1 MPASDN
7 GLWITGPTYSSHF
20 IDMICRKVN
29 GLTLACVGAAL
40 LSTLPLQAAE
50 TNSITV
56 ADAALSAAFYADSSC
71 LLNIDSLAQSGKTV
85 IDVDVGDNGSRML
98 IHCDIDTGRRL
109 TLLARGDALN
119 VSQRVPLLTR
129 EQISEGSYGMIAWLT
144 RSGAQYVDDSAP
156 RRYVIA
162 GNVMLKR
169 SPPVDVAGYALHTER
184 QAFARVSGL
193 LEPIVKSDDR
203 PVMELIDPEPLEIK
217 TDNNNTSE
225 DKPSANDESDAAPA
239 ATDADQKSNQTK
251 QPASGS

>member
-1 MPASDN
+1 
-7 GLWITGPTYSSHF
+7 
-20 IDMICRKVN
+20 MISRKVN
-29 GLTLACVGAAL
+29 GLTFALVGAAL
-40 LSTLPLQAAE
+40 LSALPLQAAE
-50 TNSITV
+50 TSSITV
-56 ADAALSAAFYADSSC
+56 ADAALSAAFYSDNSC
-71 LLNIDSLAQSGKTV
+71 LLNIDSLAQAGKTV
-85 IDVDVGDNGSRML
+85 IDVDVGDSGSRML
-98 IHCDIDTGRRL
+98 IHCDIDSGRRL

-193 LEPIVKSDDR
+193 LEPIVKSDDL
-203 PVMELIDPEPLEIK
+203 PVMELVDQEPLE
-217 TDNNNTSE
+217 TETNNDTSE
-225 DKPSANDESDAAPA
+225 DRASAPDTDDANDSDSDADKNPAEQNAAPA
-239 ATDADQKSNQTK
+239 TADENQSTKQTK